1 MSVICAGLLMQV
13 QHYMTEKNVKVI
25 LASLLPLTKGF
36 LLKVSEGLKSHNQL
50 YTLEYDLST
59 CMTSARIFELKKN

>member
-25 LASLLPLTKGF
+25 LASLLP
-36 LLKVSEGLKSHNQL
+36 SEGLKSHNQL

-59 CMTSARIFELKKN
+59 CMTSAKIFELKKN